1 MLIFEEH
8 FKNINFKVLQD
19 TLNFPI
25 FMKKSYFQPREP
37 FSFYVHPYDLG
48 TFMGLWHSH
57 DDNHFLLKIYRIDES
72 DFSNYYNYHLDYALK
87 NDLAS
92 EEDFLRHVWQI
103 VQTRIRHIEIQD
115 PFSRNHAMH
124 RQQLEKL
131 QQFQKYLTS
140 IDEWNARPSY
150 IVITEKDELIQS
162 QKQEI
167 EKLSAKLAELN
178 EYEVSLKILIDDG
191 HLPTFV
197 DIIQQ
202 LREVQL
208 PSGRKLLKSDH
219 KIPYAKMIAK
229 YFSHGGKDIP
239 IETARNY
246 FVDKKGDVAIKGTS
260 IQPEHRLFKV
270 IAVDPAKK

>member
-1 MLIFEEH
+1 MNL
-8 FKNINFKVLQD
+8 
-19 TLNFPI
+19 
-25 FMKKSYFQPREP
+25 SYFKPRKP
-37 FSFYVHPYDLG
+37 FSFSPHRYDLG
-48 TFMGLWHSH
+48 TIVGLWHNH
-57 DDNHFLLKIYRIDES
+57 DDNHFLLKIYRMQERE
-72 DFSNYYNYHLDYALK
+72 FSAYYNYHLNYSLENK
-87 NDLAS
+87 MTS

-103 VQTRIRHIEIQD
+103 VQTRIKHLEIQD

-140 IDEWNARPSY
+140 IDEWNARPSH
-150 IVITEKDELIQS
+150 IVIAEKDELIQN
-162 QKQEI
+162 QKIEI
-167 EKLSAKLAELN
+167 EKLSTKLAELK

-191 HLPTFV
+191 HLPTFIDV
-197 DIIQQ
+197 VQQ

-219 KIPYAKMIAK
+219 KIPYAKLIAK

-246 FVDKKGDVAIKGTS
+246 FVDKKGDIAIKGTA
-260 IQPEHRLFKV
+260 IQPEDRLFKV
-270 IAVDPAKK
+270 IQVDPAKK

>member
-1 MLIFEEH
+1 M
-8 FKNINFKVLQD
+8 
-19 TLNFPI
+19 
-25 FMKKSYFQPREP
+25 
-37 FSFYVHPYDLG
+37 
-48 TFMGLWHSH
+48 
-57 DDNHFLLKIYRIDES
+57 DEKE
-72 DFSNYYNYHLDYALK
+72 FSNYYSYHLNYTLENNLSNK
-87 NDLAS
+87 
-92 EEDFLRHVWQI
+92 EDFFCHVWQI
-103 VQTRIRHIEIQD
+103 VQTRIKHFEIQD

-124 RQQLEKL
+124 RQQLGKL

-140 IDEWNARPSY
+140 IDEWNARPSH
-150 IVITEKDELIQS
+150 IVIAEKDELIQN
-162 QKQEI
+162 QKIDI

-191 HLPTFV
+191 HLPTFI

-202 LREVQL
+202 LREVPL

-246 FVDKKGDVAIKGTS
+246 FVDKKGDVTIKGTS

-270 IAVDPAKK
+270 IPIEPAKK

>member
-1 MLIFEEH
+1 
-8 FKNINFKVLQD
+8 
-19 TLNFPI
+19 
-25 FMKKSYFQPREP
+25 MKPSYFKPRKS
-37 FSFYVHPYDLG
+37 FSFSAHQFDLG

-57 DDNHFLLKIYRIDES
+57 DDNHFLLKIYRMEEKE
-72 DFSNYYNYHLDYALK
+72 FPNFYRYHLEYAKL
-87 NDLAS
+87 NNLTS
-92 EEDFLRHVWQI
+92 EEDFFRHVWQT

-124 RQQLEKL
+124 RQQFEKL
-131 QQFQKYLTS
+131 QQFEKYLTS
-140 IDEWNARPSY
+140 IDEWNARPSH
-150 IVITEKDELIQS
+150 IVIAEKDELIQN
-162 QKQEI
+162 QKAEI
-167 EKLSAKLAELN
+167 EKLTLKLAELN

-191 HLPTFV
+191 HLPTFI

-260 IQPEHRLFKV
+260 IQPEHLLFKV
-270 IAVDPAKK
+270 IPVDPAKK

>member
-1 MLIFEEH
+1 
-8 FKNINFKVLQD
+8 
-19 TLNFPI
+19 
-25 FMKKSYFQPREP
+25 
-37 FSFYVHPYDLG
+37 
-48 TFMGLWHSH
+48 MGLWHSH
-57 DDNHFLLKIYRIDES
+57 DDNHFLLIVYRLEDK
-72 DFSNYYNYHLDYALK
+72 DFADYYNHHLDYTK
-87 NDLAS
+87 ENNLAS
-92 EEDFLRHVWQI
+92 EEDFFRRVWQI
-103 VQTRIRHIEIQD
+103 VQTRIKHFEIQD

-131 QQFQKYLTS
+131 QQFQKYLKS
-140 IDEWNARPSY
+140 IDEWDARPSH
-150 IVITEKDELIQS
+150 IVIAEKDEVIQN
-162 QKQEI
+162 QKQVI
-167 EKLSAKLAELN
+167 EKLSTKLAELN

-191 HLPTFV
+191 HLPTFI

-219 KIPYAKMIAK
+219 KIPYAKMIAM

-260 IQPEHRLFKV
+260 IQPEHRIFKV
-270 IAVDPAKK
+270 IPIEPGRK

>member
-1 MLIFEEH
+1 
-8 FKNINFKVLQD
+8 
-19 TLNFPI
+19 
-25 FMKKSYFQPREP
+25 MKPSYFKPRKS
-37 FSFYVHPYDLG
+37 FSFSPHPYELG
-48 TFMGLWHSH
+48 TFIGLWHNH
-57 DDNHFLLKIYRIDES
+57 DDNHFLLKIYRMDES
-72 DFSNYYNYHLDYALK
+72 GFSFYYNYHLNYTLER
-87 NDLAS
+87 DLTS
-92 EEDFLRHVWQI
+92 EENFFRHVWQI
-103 VQTRIRHIEIQD
+103 VQTRVKHLEIQN

-140 IDEWNARPSY
+140 IDEWNARPSH
-150 IVITEKDELIQS
+150 IVIAEKDELIQN
-162 QKQEI
+162 QKGEI
-167 EKLSAKLAELN
+167 DKLTLKLAELN

-191 HLPTFV
+191 HLPTFI

-202 LREVQL
+202 LREVQI

-246 FVDKKGDVAIKGTS
+246 FVDKRGDVAIKGTS

-270 IAVDPAKK
+270 IPIDHVKK

>member
-1 MLIFEEH
+1 M
-8 FKNINFKVLQD
+8 KV
-19 TLNFPI
+19 
-25 FMKKSYFQPREP
+25 SYFKPRKP
-37 FSFYVHPYDLG
+37 FSFSSHPYDLG

-57 DDNHFLLKIYRIDES
+57 DDNHFLLKIYRMDGKK
-72 DFSNYYNYHLDYALK
+72 FPNYYSYHLNYALE

-92 EEDFLRHVWQI
+92 EEDFFRHVWQI
-103 VQTRIRHIEIQD
+103 VQTRIKHFEIQD
-115 PFSRNHAMH
+115 PFSRSHAMH
-124 RQQLEKL
+124 RQNLAKL
-131 QQFQKYLTS
+131 QKFQDYLKG
-140 IDEWNARPSY
+140 IDEWNARPSHL
-150 IVITEKDELIQS
+150 VIAEKDDLIQN

-167 EKLSAKLAELN
+167 EKLNAKLAELN

-191 HLPTFV
+191 HLPTFI

-202 LREVQL
+202 LRELQL

-246 FVDKKGDVAIKGTS
+246 FVDKKGDVAIKGTA
-260 IQPEHRLFKV
+260 IQPEHRLFKIV
-270 IAVDPAKK
+270 PTSSAKK